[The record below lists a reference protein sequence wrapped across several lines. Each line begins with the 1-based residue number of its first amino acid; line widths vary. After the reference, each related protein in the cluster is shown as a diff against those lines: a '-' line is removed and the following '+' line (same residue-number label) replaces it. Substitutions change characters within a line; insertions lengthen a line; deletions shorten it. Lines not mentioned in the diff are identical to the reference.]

1 MRGAVVVDLGASAA
15 ALSLSLSLS
24 LGRTFDLTEPGRRR
38 EGMHAVMALE
48 RHGHG
53 HGEL

>member
-1 MRGAVVVDLGASAA
+1 VVDLGASAA